1 MKILIIGGTI
11 FLGRHL
17 IEAALAKGHEVT
29 IFNRGR
35 HNAHL
40 FPEVERLR
48 GDRENDVSALQRR
61 KWDAAIDTCGYV
73 PGVVKKSVDG
83 LRGNIE
89 HYTFISSCSVYGNFN
104 SDGSDESSP
113 VAELTSEQV
122 KKAEQVDTGVRVNAS
137 IYGES
142 YGGLKA
148 LCEQTAEKLMPNRV
162 LNVRAGLIVGEY
174 DSVERFTYWVKR
186 VSDSGKVLAPGK
198 PDRRVRIINA
208 RDLAEWIIRMA
219 ENRLAGTYN
228 AAGAEDNLTMGKMLE
243 EINSVSGSDSEF
255 VWASEEFLGEQKVE
269 AWSEMPLWL
278 PEKYNGIF
286 EVKNDKAIA
295 DGLMFRPLSETIKE
309 TLSWIAVRPA
319 GEPLRAGMN
328 REREQKLLK
337 ILSAQNSE
345 MKVHYANP
353 ANLT

>member
-35 HNAHL
+35 HNADL
-40 FPEVERLR
+40 FPEVEKLR
-48 GDRENDVSALQRR
+48 GDRENDVSALQGRS
-61 KWDAAIDTCGYV
+61 WDAAIDTCGYV
-73 PGVVKKSVDG
+73 PGVVKKSVEV
-83 LRGNIE
+83 LRDNIE
-89 HYTFISSCSVYGNFN
+89 NYIFISSCSVYGNFN
-104 SDGSDESSP
+104 PDGSDENSS

-122 KKAEQVDTGVRVNAS
+122 KIAEQIDTGDRVNAS
-137 IYGES
+137 IYRES

-186 VSDSGKVLAPGK
+186 ISDGGKVLAPGK
-198 PDRRVRIINA
+198 PNRRVRIIDA

-219 ENRLAGTYN
+219 EKRRVGTYN
-228 AAGAEDNLTMGKMLE
+228 ATGAEDGLTMEKMLE
-243 EINSVSGSDSEF
+243 EIRSVSGSDAKF
-255 VWASEEFLGEQKVE
+255 VWANEEFLEEQKVE

-278 PEKYNGIF
+278 SEKYNGIF

-295 DGLMFRPLSETIKE
+295 DGLTFHSLSKPEI
-309 TLSWIAVRPA
+309 
-319 GEPLRAGMN
+319 
-328 REREQKLLK
+328 
-337 ILSAQNSE
+337 
-345 MKVHYANP
+345 
-353 ANLT
+353 

>member
-35 HNAHL
+35 HNADL
-40 FPEVERLR
+40 FPEVEKLR
-48 GDRENDVSALQRR
+48 GDRENDVSALQGRS
-61 KWDAAIDTCGYV
+61 WDAAIDTCGYV
-73 PGVVKKSVDG
+73 PGVVKKSVEV
-83 LRGNIE
+83 LRDNIE
-89 HYTFISSCSVYGNFN
+89 NYIFISSCSVYGNFN
-104 SDGSDESSP
+104 PDGSDENSS

-122 KKAEQVDTGVRVNAS
+122 KIAEQIDTGDRVNAS
-137 IYGES
+137 IYRES

-186 VSDSGKVLAPGK
+186 ISDGGKVLAPGK
-198 PDRRVRIINA
+198 PNRRVRIIDA

-219 ENRLAGTYN
+219 EKRRVGTYN
-228 AAGAEDNLTMGKMLE
+228 ATGAEDGLTMEKMLE
-243 EINSVSGSDSEF
+243 EIRSVSGSDAKF
-255 VWASEEFLGEQKVE
+255 VWANEEFLEEQNVE

-295 DGLMFRPLSETIKE
+295 DGLTFRPLSETIKE
-309 TLSWIAVRPA
+309 TLNWIAVRPA
-319 GEPLRAGMN
+319 DEPLRAGMN
-328 REREQKLLK
+328 REKEQKLLK
-337 ILSAQNSE
+337 ILLVQNSE
-345 MKVHYANP
+345 MKIHSANS
-353 ANLT
+353 ANLA

>member
-35 HNAHL
+35 HNADL
-40 FPEVERLR
+40 FPEVEKLR
-48 GDRENDVSALQRR
+48 GDRENDVSALQGRS
-61 KWDAAIDTCGYV
+61 WDAAIDTCGYV
-73 PGVVKKSVDG
+73 PGVVKKSVEV
-83 LRGNIE
+83 LRDNIE
-89 HYTFISSCSVYGNFN
+89 NYIFISSCSVYGNFN
-104 SDGSDESSP
+104 PDGSDENSS

-122 KKAEQVDTGVRVNAS
+122 KIAEQIDTGDRVNAS
-137 IYGES
+137 IYRES

-186 VSDSGKVLAPGK
+186 ISDGGKVLA
-198 PDRRVRIINA
+198 
-208 RDLAEWIIRMA
+208 
-219 ENRLAGTYN
+219 
-228 AAGAEDNLTMGKMLE
+228 LE
-243 EINSVSGSDSEF
+243 EIRSVSGSDAKF
-255 VWASEEFLGEQKVE
+255 VWANEEFLEEQKVE

-295 DGLMFRPLSETIKE
+295 DGLTFRPLSETIKE
-309 TLSWIAVRPA
+309 TLNWIAVRPA
-319 GEPLRAGMN
+319 DEPLRAGMN
-328 REREQKLLK
+328 REKEQKLLK
-337 ILSAQNSE
+337 ILLVQNSE
-345 MKVHYANP
+345 MKIHSANS
-353 ANLT
+353 ANLA